1 MITIHLTRSDD
12 YEGVYLPLPTTPAE
26 IGEAWAELD
35 TISDDVAST
44 RIVGA
49 ISDVWGIGQYL
60 KNADVNGPGQFEK
73 LNRIAEIISS
83 LNRDGCRIFEGALNA
98 ESVNDIQDVIAIGE
112 RLDRYLYIPD
122 VTTDR
127 ELGIYLVET
136 GVMPF
141 DEKVHPYLDYTRI
154 GIEYYANHGGAYTAG
169 GYVLRWDSAGSA
181 LIKHLNQKYI
191 SEHSAAFQDFKLY
204 IEGDTLREVHFNPD
218 SNADGQLVTNHY
230 SPAAILE
237 AIERYGDSADF
248 WSYLEGEANQYL
260 TDIDAPDFASEAQ
273 DFAEAPCDFI
283 GTDEAT
289 MSALW
294 DWAQGVEQ
302 QQSQTMQMQ

>member
-12 YEGVYLPLPTTPAE
+12 YEGVYLPLPTSPAE

-73 LNRIAEIISS
+73 LNRIAEIIGG
-83 LNRDGCRIFEGALNA
+83 LDRDGCRIFEGALNA
-98 ESVNDIQDVIAIGE
+98 ESVNSLDDVIVIGE
-112 RLDRYLYIPD
+112 RLERYLLIPD

-127 ELGIYLVET
+127 KLGIFLVEN
-136 GVMPF
+136 GVVPF
-141 DEKVHPYLDYTRI
+141 DKSVQPYLDYSKI
-154 GIEYYANHGGAYTAG
+154 GAEYYANHGGAYTAG
-169 GYVLRWDSAGSA
+169 GYVLRRDSAGQE
-181 LIKHLNQKYI
+181 LIKHLNQKYV
-191 SEHSAAFQDFKLY
+191 SEHSVAFQGSKIY
-204 IEGDTLREVHFNPD
+204 IESDTLREVYFNPD
-218 SNADGQLVTNHY
+218 SNAGGQLVTNHY
-230 SPAAILE
+230 SPATVLE
-237 AIERYGDSADF
+237 TLERYGDSADF
-248 WSYLEGEANQYL
+248 WSYLEGEAQQYL
-260 TDIDAPDFASEAQ
+260 TDIDSPEFASEAQ
-273 DFAEAPCDFI
+273 DFVEAPCDFI
-283 GTDEAT
+283 GTDETA
-289 MSALW
+289 MKALR